1 MRASLRGVGI
11 YLLGF
16 GSLFLI
22 WHVLATWVLSS
33 VLFPTPWKV
42 ILKAIELAEDGTL
55 WEQASAS
62 LARIASGFVGGSVI
76 GIPVGLAIGSFPII
90 KTYND

>member
-1 MRASLRGVGI
+1 MGAALRSVGI

-16 GSLFLI
+16 ASLFLI
-22 WHVLATWVLSS
+22 WHVASTWWLSS

-55 WEQASAS
+55 WEQSSAS
-62 LARIASGFVGGSVI
+62 LARIGSGMRNAACSAMAPRLLF
-76 GIPVGLAIGSFPII
+76 
-90 KTYND
+90 

>member
-62 LARIASGFVGGSVI
+62 LRSEERRVGKECRSRWS
-76 GIPVGLAIGSFPII
+76 P
-90 KTYND
+90 YH